1 MMNAVAPLAQAW
13 PLLVLWSSTGF
24 VGGAWIAWRRNRWV
38 VAPLLGAALGP
49 LGWLPAARLRSKLRE
64 CPACSRTIP
73 AGAAVCRHC
82 GTSIQRHRMRSGRAA
97 ARVADRGRGW

>member
-1 MMNAVAPLAQAW
+1 MTLPLAQSW

-38 VAPLLGAALGP
+38 LAPLLGATLGP
-49 LGWLPAARLRSKLRE
+49 IGWVPAARLRSKLHE

-82 GTSIQRHRMRSGRAA
+82 GTAVRRLHRRSRRAA
-97 ARVADRGRGW
+97 VRSVERGGRW